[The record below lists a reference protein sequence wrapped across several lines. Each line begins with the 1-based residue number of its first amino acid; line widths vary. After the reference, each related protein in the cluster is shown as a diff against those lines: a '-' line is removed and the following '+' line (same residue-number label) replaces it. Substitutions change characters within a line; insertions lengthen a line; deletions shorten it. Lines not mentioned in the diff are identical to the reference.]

1 VPLVLFGKRNMKIVI
16 PETRLRQVK
25 AQAVRTA
32 DRVGPMAT
40 QARDTANE
48 KIVVARGW
56 AAPKLD
62 AAAHSIAEEIAPKIS
77 AMMSQA
83 AARID
88 PAPAVKTRNRAP
100 MLLLLMGLAVGA
112 VGYAM
117 YRKNADQW
125 ADSMK
130 DSASDASHWVGQK
143 TETTADRVSGA
154 THDAAS
160 KADEFGGKADSKAD
174 QISKKMS

>member
-1 VPLVLFGKRNMKIVI
+1 VPLALFGKRNMKIVI
-16 PETRLRQVK
+16 PETRLSQVK

-32 DRVGPMAT
+32 DRVGPMAA

-77 AMMSQA
+77 AMMFQA
-83 AARID
+83 AARIN
-88 PAPAVKTRNRAP
+88 PAPVTKPRSKGP
-100 MLLLLMGLAVGA
+100 MFLLFIGLALGA

-125 ADSMK
+125 ADTMK
-130 DSASDASHWVGQK
+130 DSASDASHWVEQK
-143 TETTADRVSGA
+143 TETTADKVSGA
-154 THDAAS
+154 TQDAAS
-160 KADEFGGKADSKAD
+160 KVDEFGGKADSKAD
-174 QISKKMS
+174 QISKKMP